1 MQTFLPYSSFD
12 LSAQSLDYK
21 RLGKQRVEAKQIHN
35 IVSGART
42 TGGWRRHPAVLM
54 WMGHAG
60 ALALYH
66 DFMIDEWVARGYKN
80 TMPHLWTGEDD
91 FDMPA
96 WLGDERVH
104 ESHRSNLLR
113 KDPDHYGKYEWAEA
127 DDLPY
132 FWPTEG
138 CYA

>member
-12 LSAQSLDYK
+12 LSAQCLDYK

-42 TGGWRRHPAVLM
+42 TGGWLRHPAVLM
-54 WMGHAG
+54 WRGHAG

>member
-12 LSAQSLDYK
+12 LSAQCLDYK

-35 IVSGART
+35 IVSGARS
-42 TGGWRRHPAVLM
+42 TGGWLHHPAVLM
-54 WMGHAG
+54 WMGHVG

>member
-12 LSAQSLDYK
+12 LSAQCLDYK

-35 IVSGART
+35 IVSGARSA
-42 TGGWRRHPAVLM
+42 GGWLHHPAVLM